1 VISRVGA
8 HRAAGSVAGDL
19 DLKTVEILSIGDELL
34 RGIVQESNSHWL
46 AKRIA
51 ARGAALRRVEV
62 LPDEPELVG
71 REIAAALSRAPT
83 LLITHGG
90 LGPTD
95 DDRTREAISLGTGRA
110 QELNAEAE
118 AIVRRRYR
126 ELAEAGAVADSE
138 MTDERLRMARLPR
151 GSVALDN
158 QVGGAPALLLEL
170 GTTTLV
176 ALPGVPPELFWIWQ
190 NSLSPHLDELLGP
203 GGFAETTFEI
213 ESRDESAIASI
224 LQEIQSRHRDL
235 YIKSRAHGFG
245 DDDSLRITVHATGE
259 SDAAARAAADAALSD
274 LRAGFAETGISITDP
289 T

>member
-1 VISRVGA
+1 
-8 HRAAGSVAGDL
+8 
-19 DLKTVEILSIGDELL
+19 LKTVEILSIGDELL

-51 ARGAALRRVEV
+51 ARGAALRRVQV

-71 REIAAALSRAPT
+71 REIAATLAREPT

-95 DDRTREAISLGTGRA
+95 DDRTREAIALGTGRA
-110 QELNAEAE
+110 QELDSEAE

-138 MTDERLRMARLPR
+138 MTESRLRMAHLPR

-158 QVGGAPALLLEL
+158 HVGGAPALLLPL
-170 GTTTLV
+170 GSTTLV
-176 ALPGVPPELFWIWQ
+176 ALPGVPPELFWIWE

-213 ESRDESAIASI
+213 QLRDESVIAAL
-224 LQEIQSRHRDL
+224 LQEVQSRHPHL
-235 YIKSRAHGFG
+235 YVKSRAHGFG
-245 DDDSLRITVHATGE
+245 ESDLLRITVHATGE
-259 SDAAARAAADAALSD
+259 SDEAAAAATDAALRD
-274 LRAGFAETGISITDP
+274 LRAGLAEKGISIT
-289 T
+289 